1 MKRTAFIVRRILQ
14 SVPVLVG
21 LSILIF
27 VIARVVPGDPVAAAL
42 GPRAT
47 QAQIRE
53 FRRELGVNDPLYV
66 QYFEWVTGV
75 FQGDWGISLR
85 TSNNVFHDIA
95 IRFAATLEL
104 VTVSLLFAIVLA
116 VPLGIIAATNKDRW
130 PDQVSRVLAFLGV
143 SMPRFWIAILFQIL
157 FVAWLGLLPLEGRLS
172 AGVTPPPNLT
182 GFYLIDSL
190 VYGQFATF
198 VDALQHILLPAVALG
213 LSSLARIARYIRS
226 DAVEELRKEYV
237 LASQSYGLP
246 RSLIEYKYVLKNAF
260 SSALTIIGLDF
271 GFLVGNAFLVEIV
284 FVWPGMAKYGVNAI
298 LFSDTNAIIGITMVI
313 GVIYVITN
321 LVVDVLYGYLDPR
334 IMMEGE

>member
-14 SVPVLVG
+14 SIPVLVG

-27 VIARVVPGDPVAAAL
+27 IIARVVPGDPVAAAL

-47 QAQIRE
+47 QEQIRE

-104 VTVSLLFAIVLA
+104 VMVSLLFAIILA

-130 PDQVSRVLAFLGV
+130 PDQLSRVLAFLGV
-143 SMPRFWIAILFQIL
+143 SMPRFWIAILFQIV

-190 VYGQFATF
+190 VYGQIATF
-198 VDALQHILLPAVALG
+198 VDALQHIALPAVALG

-313 GVIYVITN
+313 GVTYVITN

>member
-1 MKRTAFIVRRILQ
+1 
-14 SVPVLVG
+14 
-21 LSILIF
+21 
-27 VIARVVPGDPVAAAL
+27 
-42 GPRAT
+42 
-47 QAQIRE
+47 
-53 FRRELGVNDPLYV
+53 
-66 QYFEWVTGV
+66 
-75 FQGDWGISLR
+75 
-85 TSNNVFHDIA
+85 
-95 IRFAATLEL
+95 
-104 VTVSLLFAIVLA
+104 
-116 VPLGIIAATNKDRW
+116 
-130 PDQVSRVLAFLGV
+130 
-143 SMPRFWIAILFQIL
+143 MPRFWIAILFQIV

-190 VYGQFATF
+190 VYGQIATF
-198 VDALQHILLPAVALG
+198 VDALQHIILPAVALG

-313 GVIYVITN
+313 GVTYVITN